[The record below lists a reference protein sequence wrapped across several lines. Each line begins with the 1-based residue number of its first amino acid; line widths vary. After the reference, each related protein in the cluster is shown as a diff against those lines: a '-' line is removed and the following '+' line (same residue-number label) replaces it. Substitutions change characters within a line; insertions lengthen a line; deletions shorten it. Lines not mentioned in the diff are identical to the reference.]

1 MVLLPI
7 EDRSPGT
14 IAECT
19 TSSERR
25 ESDDT
30 AFEFETASGANE
42 DHENS

>member
-7 EDRSPGT
+7 ENKSPGA

-25 ESDDT
+25 ESDAY
-30 AFEFETASGANE
+30 AFESETTSDTDEDNESG
-42 DHENS
+42 